1 MRFTQRKYHIKH
13 FSAKSRSTGTALYDA
28 WMPAPGFPE
37 SAMQRINR
45 ALVQATR
52 KTAPPNGYR
61 RKDESLSFLTM
72 PDLLAVSVEKT
83 WIISHYP

>member
-1 MRFTQRKYHIKH
+1 MTP
-13 FSAKSRSTGTALYDA
+13 G
-28 WMPAPGFPE
+28 PGFPE

-45 ALVQATR
+45 ALVQATQ

-72 PDLLAVSVEKT
+72 PDLWVVSFEKKT
-83 WIISHYP
+83 NYFECSVTTIAKFSPAITTYGGRVIVF